1 SSTSDE
7 PSTDAST
14 PNQAT
19 TSDTSETDG
28 ATDTGASDSTSS
40 SAAGGITI
48 NPQSSGA
55 SSTANADSMATQ
67 STSSTDSGSS
77 PSSSSGSTSSASTSS
92 SSGISSGAV
101 AGVAVAVVI
110 IAAAIVGGLF
120 LFIRRRSDAKAAASS
135 TFPRGLDWSADAA
148 AGNRSGTPPGG
159 SRSRSDSSSA
169 LLERGLGDG
178 NMSQISGD
186 SSNMMPINAGQA
198 PHTVAL
204 AGAGGARAGVV
215 PAAVAMPPPAAS
227 FQSPVV
233 YPLPPLPDSPVPDA
247 ANYATVPTGQPA
259 LDRQLS
265 VASSTVAASSVV
277 VAAPGGPSPHRSA
290 SGRANAPDT
299 ASIQLPA
306 EP

>member
-1 SSTSDE
+1 SSTPDE

-14 PNQAT
+14 ANQPT
-19 TSDTSETDG
+19 TDTSETNG
-28 ATDTGASDSTSS
+28 ATDTGAADSTSS

-55 SSTANADSMATQ
+55 SSTAGADSMTNQ
-67 STSSTDSGSS
+67 SPSSTDTGSN
-77 PSSSSGSTSSASTSS
+77 PSSSSGSNSSASTSS
-92 SSGISSGAV
+92 SSGLSPGAV

-110 IAAAIVGGLF
+110 VAAAIVGGLV
-120 LFIRRRSDAKAAASS
+120 LFMRRRSDAKAAAASA

-178 NMSQISGD
+178 TMSQISGG
-186 SSNMMPINAGQA
+186 SSNMLPINAGQA

-227 FQSPVV
+227 YQS
-233 YPLPPLPDSPVPDA
+233 PDSPVPDVA
-247 ANYATVPTGQPA
+247 AYATAAATQIPTGQSA

-265 VASSTVAASSVV
+265 VASSTEAASSVI
-277 VAAPGGPSPHRSA
+277 VAAPSGPSPHRSA

-306 EP
+306 EPIA